1 MTTLRGSYLLG
12 DVELIANRTAANRLA
27 LGLPYSKAMNVLI

>member
-1 MTTLRGSYLLG
+1 MTTLPGWYLLR

-27 LGLPYSKAMNVLI
+27 LGLPYAKAMNVLI